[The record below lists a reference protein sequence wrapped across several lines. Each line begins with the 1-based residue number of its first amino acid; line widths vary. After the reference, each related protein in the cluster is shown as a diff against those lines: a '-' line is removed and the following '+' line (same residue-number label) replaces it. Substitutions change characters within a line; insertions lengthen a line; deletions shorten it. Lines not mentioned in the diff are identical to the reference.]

1 MLESFGYESVQE
13 LKAKP
18 PKYCDKVWYYLTSI
32 LTSDCS
38 DICGHFE
45 ISRNN
50 PS

>member
-13 LKAKP
+13 LTAKP
-18 PKYCDKVWYYLTSI
+18 PKYYDEVGYYLTSL

-45 ISRNN
+45 ISI
-50 PS
+50 